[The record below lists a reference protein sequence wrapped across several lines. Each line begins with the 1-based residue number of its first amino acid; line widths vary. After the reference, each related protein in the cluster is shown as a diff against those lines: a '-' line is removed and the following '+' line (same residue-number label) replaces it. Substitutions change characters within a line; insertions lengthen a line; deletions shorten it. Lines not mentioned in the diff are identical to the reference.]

1 MNATKTRQV
10 KTKAKEMFI
19 EWLGNHLSEEERNK
33 ISIKDIDSL
42 LPEQTHIYANNKLIH
57 MSFSFKWFV
66 KYIKRLIKKK
76 DLKQITLKD
85 ILKDARVQET

>member
-57 MSFSFKWFV
+57 MS
-66 KYIKRLIKKK
+66 
-76 DLKQITLKD
+76 
-85 ILKDARVQET
+85 